1 MVGIIYSPAG
11 MEALM
16 PDNTSQLISPA
27 ITRNIPESAA
37 GVITSMYPVNVLPN
51 PTLSGAVVGSG
62 GGAPGTLQG
71 TLPTGWTVSTQ
82 GNLVVQ
88 VVAFGILSQGYP
100 YIDIKISGTT
110 STTGMAFFFSGNNS
124 PTGTPITVASY
135 TAGIFAG
142 YIAGATTNI
151 SGFFQSLDT
160 FTSGGSYVS
169 TPLFAT
175 LSVSSTLTSFGNT
188 VTPAATSAWG
198 MPGFQLQFSSGVQIG
213 GAAAGITIRLAI
225 PQITLTAN
233 AAAYTPAIGD
243 RGTIIK
249 ANWLAPFTV
258 TVPPSVFTAG
268 MNFGIRQVGAGQV
281 TVVPGSGVSFGP
293 VTNGYTTRTQGS
305 LIWVTADADLP
316 NFFWIDG
323 DLS

>member
-1 MVGIIYSPAG
+1 MVGTIYSPAG

-37 GVITSMYPVNVLPN
+37 GVITSMYPANVIPN
-51 PTLSGAVVGSG
+51 PTLSGAVVGSS

-71 TLPTGWTVSTQ
+71 TLPTGWSVTA
-82 GNLVVQ
+82 GNLVTQ
-88 VVAFGILSQGYP
+88 VIAFGILPQGYP
-100 YIDIKISGTT
+100 YIDLKFSGTT
-110 STTGMAFFFSGNNS
+110 STTGLAVFFSGNSS
-124 PTGTPITVASY
+124 PTGTPITVANY
-135 TAGIFAG
+135 TESFFAA

-151 SGFFQSLDT
+151 TGFYQTLDT

-175 LSVSSTLTSFGNT
+175 VSLSSTLTSFGNT

-198 MPGFQLQFSSGVQIG
+198 MPGFQMQFSSGVQIG
-213 GAAAGITIRLAI
+213 GAAAGITVRLAI
-225 PQITLTAN
+225 PQMALTST
-233 AAAYTPAIGD
+233 AASYTPVIGD

-249 ANWLAPFTV
+249 ANWSAPFTV
-258 TVPPSVFTAG
+258 TVPPSVFTGG